1 VAVGTGVARTT
12 SAASFLL
19 LHGAATTGA
28 IWAGVRAALG
38 ERLVLAPDRPS
49 TGDLDRELAM
59 VRGALEAASVPL
71 VGGASVPLV
80 GGASVPLV
88 GGASV
93 PHAAPWPVRVPA
105 RAPVV
110 SGETPPGEG
119 VRPAVVFG
127 GVSGGATLGLAA
139 LAAGMPLAA
148 AVLHE
153 PAVGSLLP
161 GLLAPMAEAY
171 ASGGVPAFGR
181 ALYGPSWRPEDAPA
195 DPGAVARDLA
205 MFLRFEPAAPVATP
219 GPVVVTVGERS
230 PEVRHRAAAALHR
243 ELGLPVRV
251 LPGCGHAAHLEA
263 PKAFADLLAEVA
275 ATLG

>member
-1 VAVGTGVARTT
+1 VGTSVARTT
-12 SAASFLL
+12 AAPSFLL

-28 IWAGVRAALG
+28 IWAPVRAALG
-38 ERLVLAPDRPS
+38 ERLVVAPDRPS
-49 TGDLDRELAM
+49 TGDLDRELAT
-59 VRGALEAASVPL
+59 VRGALEAAW
-71 VGGASVPLV
+71 
-80 GGASVPLV
+80 
-88 GGASV
+88 
-93 PHAAPWPVRVPA
+93 AAPRPVRVPV

-110 SGETPPGEG
+110 GGETPSGEG
-119 VRPAVVFG
+119 VRPPVVFG

-139 LAAGMPLAA
+139 LAAGVPLAA

-205 MFLRFEPAAPVATP
+205 MFLRFEPAAPAATP

-275 ATLG
+275 DTLG